1 MTGPTLGGASVLDG
15 TVALIA
21 GGTGNVGAAIVR
33 GLLARGAT
41 VVVPSRTE
49 AKRAALRDAQ
59 EGAART
65 RLITVAGNVG
75 DEADAERIRAEAV
88 ERCGRVDAVVASL
101 GTFVPAPSLLA
112 ATRAALERVLA
123 DYLLAH
129 FVVARTFIPPMMR
142 DGGGYLFINGP
153 LAFAAMPGSGL
164 VSIATAAQA
173 MLADVVFRETAD
185 SAARVNELVLHVG
198 LGWGSPEETERNGL
212 RVASAVADTIMGQ
225 SKGQRTRVT

>member
-1 MTGPTLGGASVLDG
+1 MTGHALGGASALDQ
-15 TVALIA
+15 TVALVA

-59 EGAART
+59 DASARR
-65 RLITVAGNVG
+65 RLITIAGNVG
-75 DEADAERIRAEAV
+75 NEADAERIRAEAV

-101 GTFVPAPSLLA
+101 GTFVAAPSLLA
-112 ATRAALERVLA
+112 APRAALEGVLT

-129 FVVARTFIPPMMR
+129 FVVARTFVPAMVR
-142 DGGGYLFINGP
+142 DGGSYVFINGP
-153 LAFAAMPGSGL
+153 LAFAPMPGSGL

-198 LGWGSPEETERNGL
+198 LGWGSREETERNGL
-212 RVASAVADTIMGQ
+212 RVGSAVADIILGQ
-225 SKGQRTRVT
+225 AKGERTRVT